1 MNKRLHVTV
10 ITLVLLLFGPFAF
23 AHTAPIPTRHAP
35 VVFSVADSVGRD
47 SFAAKQNVDT
57 LYSNEEFKKEK
68 LIAAILA
75 FPVPFGFTGLHRIYL
90 GSDPWIPVVYL
101 ITGGGGFGL
110 IPLIDFIFIVT
121 ADEEQFRK
129 YESNP
134 KFFMWV
140 E

>member
-1 MNKRLHVTV
+1 M
-10 ITLVLLLFGPFAF
+10 
-23 AHTAPIPTRHAP
+23 
-35 VVFSVADSVGRD
+35 ADSVGRD